1 MELLNPTHHAYLSFI
16 LRPPSHHP
24 LLTNA
29 LQLFGPPTSGHET
42 GKLAQHGFART
53 SRWEYLGK
61 SSSESAALPGTGGDD
76 SVKLDFGLSHGS
88 LDSSAQQAWPH
99 KFELTYS
106 ITLSRGALGT
116 SLAVRNTESTP
127 WEFQVLFH
135 TYLKIDVRPRPMNRP
150 TPRSYVL
157 KTCFTDR

>member
-1 MELLNPTHHAYLSFI
+1 M
-16 LRPPSHHP
+16 
-24 LLTNA
+24 LTIA
-29 LQLFGPPTSGHET
+29 PKLFGPPTSGHET
-42 GKLAQHGFART
+42 GRLPQHGFART

-61 SSSESAALPGTGGDD
+61 SSSESAALPGNGGDG

-88 LDSSAQQAWPH
+88 LDNSAQQAWPH

-106 ITLSRGALGT
+106 ITLSSTELGT

-135 TYLKIDVRPRPMNRP
+135 TYLKIDVRSPP
-150 TPRSYVL
+150 TRTISPLCAYVMRL
-157 KTCFTDR
+157 AVLTNS